1 MSAFL
6 SLLSIFSRRASRAV
20 KSDSDAQST
29 DIPMDALDIEHL
41 YRDYSGLVY
50 RRALR
55 FLNNESEAEECMHD
69 IFLKVIERA
78 DQFKGQSSPAT
89 WLYQITTRH
98 CLNYI
103 RDRKRQNQLIELHV
117 RPWVA
122 SSQEDDHEAKMMLES
137 VWSILGEEL
146 KQICIYHYVDGLSR
160 DEIGRLLNC
169 TGRTIGNRLL
179 EIRHQ
184 LQTLHG
190 EPS

>member
-1 MSAFL
+1 MSALL
-6 SLLSIFSRRASRAV
+6 SLLSIFSRRSARSS
-20 KSDSDAQST
+20 KSNSGAQST
-29 DIPMDALDIEHL
+29 TQSMSAIDLEHL

-69 IFLKVIERA
+69 IFLKVIERS
-78 DQFKGQSSPAT
+78 DQFRGLSSPAT

-103 RDRKRQNQLIELHV
+103 RDRKRQSELIELHV

-122 SSQEDDHEAKMMLES
+122 SSQEDDHETKQMLEV

-160 DEIGRLLNC
+160 DEIGRLLDC

-190 EPS
+190 ETS